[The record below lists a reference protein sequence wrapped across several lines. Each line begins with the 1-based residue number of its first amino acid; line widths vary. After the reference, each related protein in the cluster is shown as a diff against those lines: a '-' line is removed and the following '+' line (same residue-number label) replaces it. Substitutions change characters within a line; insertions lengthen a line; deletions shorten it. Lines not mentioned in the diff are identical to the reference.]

1 MHGVEGIEEAVGT
14 GVGVSVYV
22 EVSLDAAICEAVG
35 GAPRVE
41 GTVVLTALDGPE
53 VGVVAGGMLVGRYDG
68 IVKEL
73 DVAAASR
80 PTGVRFETRA
90 NDTTAETV
98 TRRVPAARIR
108 RTRTWCWDDMITPFR
123 QHNGL
128 PSTHDRGHQCICAS
142 TTPNPP

>member
-73 DVAAASR
+73 DVAAAPGRREFDSR
-80 PTGVRFETRA
+80 RERTTRPRKRSRGEFLPRGFVGRVRGVG
-90 NDTTAETV
+90 TT
-98 TRRVPAARIR
+98 
-108 RTRTWCWDDMITPFR
+108 
-123 QHNGL
+123 
-128 PSTHDRGHQCICAS
+128 
-142 TTPNPP
+142 